1 MDTNPTS
8 KTVTEHELKV
18 ASEFFDA
25 VESGQKPF
33 EIRKG
38 DRPFKVGDTLWLREV
53 DIVLAYTG
61 REARKRIT
69 FVLRGWGM
77 ESGYVALGL
86 SPSPD
91 ETTAPLTAAS
101 LDTLIAEAD
110 KYILPVDV
118 KIGAATFRKGV
129 KVGTMLRGLKSHA
142 ERQTATAYSPAEPT
156 PPHPGPSIEKAFVNS
171 PRRVETVSE
180 ERCKC
185 GQRGCSQCG
194 EDPSA
199 YGFGPL

>member
-1 MDTNPTS
+1 MTDTDRTS

-91 ETTAPLTAAS
+91 ETTEVHPMAWLGFPAGPTPKHDLVYDGATRLPGYIYKPIFAP
-101 LDTLIAEAD
+101 E
-110 KYILPVDV
+110 
-118 KIGAATFRKGV
+118 
-129 KVGTMLRGLKSHA
+129 SHPNA
-142 ERQTATAYSPAEPT
+142 QHSSPEEPT
-156 PPHPGPSIEKAFVNS
+156 AQP
-171 PRRVETVSE
+171 VSE
-180 ERCKC
+180 PYCQCPTC
-185 GQRGCSQCG
+185 GWVHAKVDKESSWEQAQREFESGT
-194 EDPSA
+194 
-199 YGFGPL
+199 GPLSPENGTPTQTGE